1 MNGRTNAQRQN
12 EKVKRES
19 HKNTGSENGERS
31 ATGWK
36 RHEGAREVVDL
47 TEMKWHE
54 EMESDGRKS

>member
-1 MNGRTNAQRQN
+1 MTGRTNAQRQN

-36 RHEGAREVVDL
+36 RHEGGEVVDL

>member
-1 MNGRTNAQRQN
+1 MERPMNGRTNAQRQN

-36 RHEGAREVVDL
+36 RHEGGEVADL
-47 TEMKWHE
+47 TEMK
-54 EMESDGRKS
+54 